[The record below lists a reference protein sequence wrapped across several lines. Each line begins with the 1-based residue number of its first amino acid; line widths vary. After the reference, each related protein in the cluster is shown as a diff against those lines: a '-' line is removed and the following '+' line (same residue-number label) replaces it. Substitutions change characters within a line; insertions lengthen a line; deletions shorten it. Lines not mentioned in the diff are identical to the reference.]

1 MANKLK
7 ITQVRSKIGGNQKQR
22 DSLRSLGL
30 RKIGSSVVRAD
41 NPSVRGQITIVAHL
55 VNVEEVDA

>member
-30 RKIGSSVVRAD
+30 RRIGSSVVRAD
-41 NPSVRGQITIVAHL
+41 DRAVRGQITIVAHL